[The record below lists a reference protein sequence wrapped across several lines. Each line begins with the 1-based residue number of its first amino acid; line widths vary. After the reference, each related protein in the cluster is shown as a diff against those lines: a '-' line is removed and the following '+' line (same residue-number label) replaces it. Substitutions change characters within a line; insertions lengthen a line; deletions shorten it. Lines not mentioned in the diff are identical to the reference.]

1 MSLLLEALKKA
12 ELAKQ
17 AAKEQP
23 PATDKPPFTR
33 DKLPDISQPMEINSE
48 DLTPAQADTAPKRV
62 EKRPL
67 ELALEE
73 PPRVAHE
80 EAAEPPPAPPPPP
93 PRTLAIETEFAA
105 PSDAGER
112 KQAQQLFEAKEMD
125 VNPRRPFYITLGA
138 LGLFAVGTVGYF
150 WYEMQPKNN
159 YKIPPPSAQ
168 AAAPAVTAAPAPDQ
182 APVPAAAT
190 VTPPTGTQPG
200 AAVVAGAPGTA
211 PAAAAPAPAP
221 AAAQP
226 AAAPKAAL
234 RPATVGSGS
243 APAARQAAPPRR
255 ESDITIT
262 PARIQIDPN
271 VESAYRAFNAGD
283 LARARDAYEQAL
295 RTSPDNRDALL
306 GLAAVE
312 VQARHLDA
320 AERYYT
326 RLLEL
331 DPLDAYAQAGL
342 MGLKGQ
348 TDPLSAES
356 RVKTMIA
363 AQPEASFL
371 QFTLGNQYAA
381 QGRWAEA
388 QQAYF
393 SAYSGDPGH
402 PDFAYNLAV
411 SLDQLHQM
419 KPALEYYRR
428 ALALAQNKPVTFDVA
443 QVQKRVSE
451 LAR

>member
-23 PATDKPPFTR
+23 PAADKPPFTR
-33 DKLPDISQPMEINSE
+33 DKLPDISQPMEINSD
-48 DLTPAQADTAPKRV
+48 DLTPAQTEPAPKRA

-73 PPRVAHE
+73 APQAAPVA
-80 EAAEPPPAPPPPP
+80 AIEPPPPPPPPPP
-93 PRTLAIETEFAA
+93 PRAAAFEADFAA
-105 PSDAGER
+105 PSEAGER
-112 KQAQQLFEAKEMD
+112 KQAQQMFEAKEMD
-125 VNPRRPFYITLGA
+125 VNPRKPFYITVGA
-138 LGLFAVGTVGYF
+138 LGLFALGTVGYF

-168 AAAPAVTAAPAPDQ
+168 APAPLVAAAPAPDQ
-182 APVPAAAT
+182 ASAPAATT
-190 VTPPTGTQPG
+190 VTPPTGTP
-200 AAVVAGAPGTA
+200 PE
-211 PAAAAPAPAP
+211 AAAPTPVPAP
-221 AAAQP
+221 AAK
-226 AAAPKAAL
+226 APTATPAL
-234 RPATVGSGS
+234 RPAPAGSPV
-243 APAARQAAPPRR
+243 ATTAPPRAPRR
-255 ESDITIT
+255 EGDISIT
-262 PARIQIDPN
+262 PARIQLDPAL
-271 VESAYRAFNAGD
+271 ESAYLAFNAGD
-283 LARARDAYEQAL
+283 LARARDGYEQAL
-295 RTSPDNRDALL
+295 RSSPDNRDALL
-306 GLAAVE
+306 GMAAVE
-312 VQARHLDA
+312 MQSKHFVA

-326 RLLEL
+326 RLLDL
-331 DPLDAYAQAGL
+331 DPLDAYAQAGI

-348 TDPLSAES
+348 VDPLSAES

-363 AQPEASFL
+363 AQPDASFL

-393 SAYSGDPGH
+393 RAYGGDPEH

-411 SLDQLHQM
+411 SLDQMHQA

-428 ALALAQNKPVTFDVA
+428 ALVLAQGRPASFDIA
-443 QVQKRVSE
+443 QVQKRVSQ
-451 LAR
+451 LTR